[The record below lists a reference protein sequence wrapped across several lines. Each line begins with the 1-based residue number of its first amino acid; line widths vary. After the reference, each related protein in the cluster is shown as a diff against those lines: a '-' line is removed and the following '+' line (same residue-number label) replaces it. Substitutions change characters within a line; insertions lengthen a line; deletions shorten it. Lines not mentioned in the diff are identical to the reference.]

1 MTRLHTLRPP
11 TQTRTRPHT
20 RPHTQALVRRTRV
33 LIAAS
38 ALLLSAACGGDAA
51 VASAEAEAVADT
63 ALVNAEA
70 LRIGGFMLGAA
81 QDEPWRDAWHLPGR
95 VTSDPASVQALGSLV
110 EGRVLEIR
118 VFPGDRVKT
127 GDVLVAIHSHEMMD
141 AQQRLIAARAA
152 AMSADSN
159 ATVAAQTAARAERL
173 LAAKAIAVAEAERLR
188 AASTSA
194 AASRDAA
201 QAELARAEGYMK
213 HLVGEGDTGGADE
226 HAALVRA
233 PFDGVITSRN
243 VMPGQVV
250 LVSQPLVGM
259 ARDASLGVLLR
270 LPEEALAA
278 VEQGE
283 ALRFTVPAYPG
294 RSFDARVTR
303 ISPVVDSVSRAIELW
318 ARASG
323 DAQRLLR
330 AEMTADAELLG
341 VGSGRALSVPA
352 EAVQLFEGDTVVIRG
367 TRLGEGMLLEAL
379 RVRIGRRSGVRAEI
393 LEGLSAGDSVV
404 TRGAAVAKAEI
415 LKRRSGGEGGHS
427 H

>member
-1 MTRLHTLRPP
+1 VKRSI
-11 TQTRTRPHT
+11 
-20 RPHTQALVRRTRV
+20 AL
-33 LIAAS
+33 AAFAVS
-38 ALLLSAACGGDAA
+38 LTACGGDPAEAA
-51 VASAEAEAVADT
+51 AEAEAVADT

-70 LRIGGFMLGAA
+70 LRIGGFALGAA
-81 QDEPWRDAWHLPGR
+81 VSEQWRDAWHLPGR

-159 ATVAAQTAARAERL
+159 ASVAVQTAARAERL

-188 AASTSA
+188 AASTA
-194 AASRDAA
+194 ATAARDAA

-278 VEQGE
+278 VAQGE
-283 ALRFTVPAYPG
+283 AIRFTVPAYPG

-303 ISPVVDSVSRAIELW
+303 IAPVVDSLSRAIELW

-341 VGSGRALSVPA
+341 VGSGTALAVPA

-367 TRLGEGMLLEAL
+367 TRLGEGMLLEAV

-404 TRGAAVAKAEI
+404 TTAAAVAKAEI
-415 LKRRSGGEGGHS
+415 LKRRSGGEGGHG

>member
-1 MTRLHTLRPP
+1 MTRSFARRPLTLARKA
-11 TQTRTRPHT
+11 RL
-20 RPHTQALVRRTRV
+20 LVAIPLV
-33 LIAAS
+33 LV
-38 ALLLSAACGGDAA
+38 SAACGGDAA
-51 VASAEAEAVADT
+51 VASAGQEAVADT

-70 LRIGGFMLGAA
+70 LRIGGFTLVAA
-81 QDEPWRDAWHLPGR
+81 AEEPWRDAWHLPGR
-95 VTSDPASVQALGSLV
+95 VSSDPASVQALGSLV

-118 VFPGDRVKT
+118 VFPGDRVKA

-159 ATVAAQTAARAERL
+159 ASVAAQTAARAERL
-173 LAAKAIAVAEAERLR
+173 LAAKAIALADAERLR
-188 AASTSA
+188 AASTTA
-194 AASRDAA
+194 AATRDAA

-213 HLVGEGDTGGADE
+213 HLVGDGDTGGADE

-278 VEQGE
+278 VGQGE

-404 TRGAAVAKAEI
+404 TRGAAVAKAETA
-415 LKRRSGGEGGHS
+415 
-427 H
+427 

>member
-1 MTRLHTLRPP
+1 MKRSL
-11 TQTRTRPHT
+11 
-20 RPHTQALVRRTRV
+20 AL
-33 LIAAS
+33 AALAVS
-38 ALLLSAACGGDAA
+38 LTACGGDAA
-51 VASAEAEAVADT
+51 EAAAEAEAVADT

-70 LRIGGFMLGAA
+70 LRIGGFALGAA
-81 QDEPWRDAWHLPGR
+81 VTEPWRDAWHLPGR

-118 VFPGDRVKT
+118 VFPGDRVKA

-141 AQQRLIAARAA
+141 AQQRLIAARAS

-159 ATVAAQTAARAERL
+159 ANVALQTAARAERL
-173 LAAKAIAVAEAERLR
+173 LVAKAIAVAEAERLR
-188 AASTSA
+188 AASTA
-194 AASRDAA
+194 ATAARDAA

-213 HLVGEGDTGGADE
+213 HLVGEGDSGGADE

-278 VEQGE
+278 VGQGE
-283 ALRFTVPAYPG
+283 AIRFTVPAYPG

-303 ISPVVDSVSRAIELW
+303 IAPVVDSLSRAIELW

-341 VGSGRALSVPA
+341 VGGGRVLAVPA

-367 TRLGEGMLLEAL
+367 TRLGEGMLLEAV
-379 RVRIGRRSGVRAEI
+379 RVRIGRRSSVRAEI
-393 LEGLSAGDSVV
+393 LEGLNAGDSVV
-404 TRGAAVAKAEI
+404 TTAAAVAKAEI
-415 LKRRSGGEGGHS
+415 LKRRSGGEGGHG

>member
-1 MTRLHTLRPP
+1 MKRSFLVTPLLF
-11 TQTRTRPHT
+11 
-20 RPHTQALVRRTRV
+20 AL
-33 LIAAS
+33 
-38 ALLLSAACGGDAA
+38 ACGAEPAVVAEDAIT
-51 VASAEAEAVADT
+51 VADT
-63 ALVNAEA
+63 ALVNADA
-70 LRIGGFMLGAA
+70 LRIGGFTLAA
-81 QDEPWRDAWHLPGR
+81 AAEEPWRDAWQLPGR
-95 VTSDPASVQALGSLV
+95 VTADPASVQALGSLV

-118 VFPGDRVKT
+118 VFPGDRVKS

-141 AQQRLIAARAA
+141 AQQRLVAARASA
-152 AMSADSN
+152 TSADSN
-159 ATVAAQTAARAERL
+159 AAVAAQTAARAERL
-173 LAAKAIAVAEAERLR
+173 LAAKAIALAEVERLR
-188 AASTSA
+188 AANTSA
-194 AASRDAA
+194 SAARDAA

-213 HLVGEGDTGGADE
+213 HLVGEGPTGGADE

-233 PFDGVITSRN
+233 PFDGVITSRE

-250 LVSQPLVGM
+250 LVGQSLIGM
-259 ARDASLGVLLR
+259 ARDASLGVLVR

-278 VEQGE
+278 VGQGE

-294 RSFDARVTR
+294 RRFDARVTR

-330 AEMTADAELLG
+330 AEMTADAEMLG
-341 VGSGRALSVPA
+341 VGGSTALAVPS
-352 EAVQLFEGDTVVIRG
+352 EAVQLFEGDTIVVRG
-367 TRLGEGMLLEAL
+367 TRLGEGMLLEAV

-415 LKRRSGGEGGHS
+415 LKRRSGGEGGHD
-427 H
+427 